1 MDWKDKNV
9 LVTGSEGFIGSHLV
23 EALVKLGA
31 KVTALVKNN
40 FQQDL
45 GFIDEFKL
53 EIAKKIRIRFADLND
68 CEAVKNAVSGNAIVF
83 NLAAEI
89 SIPYS
94 YENPRTFL
102 HTNVVGTFN
111 ILSACRESKIE
122 RFIQMSTSE
131 VYGTPDKIPINEG
144 QLLKGQSPYSASKI
158 AAEKLVESFCC
169 SYKLP
174 AVIVRAFNTYGP
186 RQSARA
192 IIPAVI
198 TQALFKNEIFIGNTK
213 PTRDFNFVTDVVG
226 GLIKIAECSLL
237 IGEVVNIGTGKEIS
251 VGELLK
257 KIILLTGSNAKPVQE
272 TKRFRPSQSEIMR
285 LCADNSKVKKY
296 TDWRPLIDLDH
307 GLEKTIRWIK
317 DNPRQ
322 FKIGEYEI

>member
-1 MDWKDKNV
+1 MSWKDKNV

-23 EALVKLGA
+23 EALVALGA
-31 KVTALVKNN
+31 RVTALVKNN
-40 FQQDL
+40 FQHNL
-45 GFIDEFKL
+45 GFIDEFKP
-53 EIAKKIRIRFADLND
+53 EIAAKIKIRFADLND
-68 CEAVKNAVSGNAIVF
+68 CEAVKEAVSGNTIVF

-94 YENPRTFL
+94 YANPRTFL
-102 HTNVVGTFN
+102 HTNVIGTFN
-111 ILSACRESKIE
+111 ILSACREAKIE

-131 VYGTPDKIPINEG
+131 VYGTPDKTPIKED
-144 QLLKGQSPYSASKI
+144 QMLKGQSPYSASKI
-158 AAEKLVESFCC
+158 AAEKLVESFYC
-169 SYKLP
+169 SYNLP

-198 TQALFKNEIFIGNTK
+198 TQALFKNKVFIGNTK
-213 PTRDFNFVTDVVG
+213 PTRDFNFVTDTVD
-226 GLIKIAECSLL
+226 GLIKVAECSKL
-237 IGEVVNIGTGKEIS
+237 IGDVVNIGTGKEVSI
-251 VGELLK
+251 GELIK

-272 TKRFRPSQSEIMR
+272 TKRFRPSQSEVMR
-285 LCADNSKVKKY
+285 VCADNAKVKKY
-296 TDWRPLIDLDH
+296 TNWRPLVDLDR

-317 DNPRQ
+317 DNPKH